1 MCPIYKE
8 PKAGSHDSVRL
19 GVGKMAGQVEASLRF
34 PVVYFSVR
42 AITEMRLTLFCFRA
56 IDLSIYHLDEPFG
69 NRVYGGSPGAAGI
82 SRVRLEPGQ
91 V

>member
-56 IDLSIYHLDEPFG
+56 IDLSPRRAIWESGVWGFPRCRWNF
-69 NRVYGGSPGAAGI
+69 S
-82 SRVRLEPGQ
+82 SET
-91 V
+91 